1 MYVFSIKSCEKL
13 EIMKTR
19 RRILGVRRNSTV
31 RSPNRNLWFF
41 SDGNID
47 SQSVQKEIKSARN
60 DRISIMKEDFDRYSS
75 DQSVQD
81 RSKKECTFIV
91 DWQLSDN
98 L

>member
-19 RRILGVRRNSTV
+19 RRILGVRRYSTV

-47 SQSVQKEIKSARN
+47 SQSVPKEIKSARN

>member
-19 RRILGVRRNSTV
+19 RRILGVRRYSTV
-31 RSPNRNLWFF
+31 RSPNINLWFF
-41 SDGNID
+41 SEGNTD
-47 SQSVQKEIKSARN
+47 NQSLQKEIKSVRN
-60 DRISIMKEDFDRYSS
+60 DRISIMQEEFGRYSS
-75 DQSVQD
+75 DQSEQD

-91 DWQLSDN
+91 DWQMSDN